1 MIATVPAVL
10 LPTFIEL
17 AIMVLAPLFALA
29 STISAK
35 LNGSEILSL
44 FDDLMVK
51 PAVRV
56 LGPGHKK
63 KIVAYLRF
71 STLAQSEDS
80 LERQLEL
87 IYQAAEFF
95 GLEIVEIFED
105 RGVSGTRVSRPGL
118 DRALAYVRSGR
129 AQGVMV
135 EDCDR
140 LARRCSIIPVLFDD
154 LKDINCELW
163 ERRHGHIDTAFKAN
177 IFAGMAAEDHRK
189 LLERT
194 GYGRRQ
200 KIEAGQ
206 ISVEPYGW
214 KFNDKTGLLE
224 IDPGERDVL
233 LRINSDLRA
242 GLKPP
247 AILRSLNAENIPGP
261 RGGGWGETA
270 IRYCARNT
278 LQVGVY
284 IYGRARRGKPQKLPT
299 VRALHPHLAIMS
311 EADYRAGLACLKTTR
326 EPVAKCDDASEPES
340 GEAGEIRQ
348 LRESVDILHGKMFC
362 ADCRRLMRSRDSDK
376 AGTRKDFYCKS
387 RYDEIFRH
395 HLSAEIV
402 RDIVLDVIVG
412 ELANEAFESRSREH
426 VEAARATQ
434 GAAAARTRI
443 SLSNRIAAAKA
454 EIARSFDDD
463 AWGRGFSEDEKSA
476 RRQELERRLRAA
488 DEERIA
494 LDADTQAAVD
504 LGKRAEDLKSALEAL
519 VRDGLP
525 DDDSR
530 SSQRLRALVGAVVHD
545 VVVQPL
551 EDGKRFRLT
560 VLIAPGGDA
569 GSPAAEIATFERE
582 VFSTRLLR
590 PEAGLY
596 DAIRAA
602 SARGLW
608 TLDAREFSDV
618 MKTQPALQN
627 AFQRWDPEIARRL
640 LNAALISSAVRLST
654 THLERLSGVNVD
666 SSRLKFYDLARRGVL
681 ADFIRAVVK
690 IDPDRF
696 REIDPAWPYLTG
708 RLSHVVIPGERRFA
722 VNSQPASRS

>member
-1 MIATVPAVL
+1 MIATAPAML
-10 LPTFIEL
+10 LPTIIEL
-17 AIMVLAPLFALA
+17 MIMVLAPLSALA
-29 STISAK
+29 STVSAK
-35 LNGSEILSL
+35 LNGSELLSL

-51 PAVRV
+51 PAIRL

-71 STLAQSEDS
+71 STIAQSDDS
-80 LERQLEL
+80 LARQLAL

-129 AQGVMV
+129 AKGIMV

-154 LKDINCELW
+154 LKDIDCELW
-163 ERRHGHIDTAFKAN
+163 DRRHGHIDMALKAN

-214 KFNDKTGLLE
+214 RFNEKTGVLE
-224 IDPGERDVL
+224 IDPEERDVL
-233 LRINSDLRA
+233 LRINADLRA
-242 GLKPP
+242 GLNPP
-247 AILRSLNAENIPGP
+247 AILRSLNAENIPAP
-261 RGGGWGETA
+261 RGGAWGETA
-270 IRYCARNT
+270 VRYCARNT

-284 IYGRARRGKPQKLPT
+284 IYGRARNGKPQKLPT
-299 VRALHPHLAIMS
+299 VRALHPDLAIMS
-311 EADYRAGLACLKTTR
+311 EADYLAGLACLKSKR
-326 EPVAKCDDASEPES
+326 PVAKRDDAFELESAEASEV
-340 GEAGEIRQ
+340 RQ

-362 ADCRRLMRSRDSDK
+362 ADCRRLMRSRVSDK
-376 AGTRKDFYCKS
+376 SGDRRDFYCKS
-387 RYDEIFRH
+387 RHDEIFRH

-402 RDIVLDVIVG
+402 RDLVLDVIVG
-412 ELANEAFESRSREH
+412 ELANEAFESRFREH
-426 VEAARATQ
+426 LEAARATQ
-434 GAAAARTRI
+434 GATAARARI
-443 SLSNRIAAAKA
+443 SLSNRITAAKA
-454 EIARSFDDD
+454 EIVRSFEDD
-463 AWGRGFSEDEKSA
+463 AWGRGFSEDQKAA
-476 RRQELERRLRAA
+476 RREELERRVRTA
-488 DEERIA
+488 DDERIA
-494 LDADTQAAVD
+494 LDADAQAAVG
-504 LGKRAEDLKSALEAL
+504 LGKRAQDLKSALEAL

-525 DDDSR
+525 TDDSR
-530 SSQRLRALVGAVVHD
+530 ASQRQRALVGAVVHD

-569 GSPAAEIATFERE
+569 GSPTAEITMFERE
-582 VFSTRLLR
+582 VFSARLLR
-590 PEAGLY
+590 PEAELY

-602 SARGLW
+602 SAQGLW

-627 AFQRWDPEIARRL
+627 AFRRWDPEIARRL

-681 ADFIRAVVK
+681 AEFFHAAAK
-690 IDPDRF
+690 IDQERF
-696 REIDPAWPYLTG
+696 RQLDPAWPYLTG
-708 RLSHVVIPGERRFA
+708 RLSHVVIPGERRLA
-722 VNSQPASRS
+722 VDSQPVSRS